1 MFSKINSLRE
11 WQKIPKDPED
21 FIVQASVQDGS
32 DGWTNFPIGMS
43 HRYKTNY
50 ETIGNHQNLLLCA
63 ISSTTDKWRRPRP
76 INRESILKTLAKNKI
91 RNVHLGSDSYFKV
104 LPSFKFVV
112 SPEGNGIDC
121 HRHYEALMAG
131 CIPIVEDNPK
141 TREKYS
147 NLPILYTKDYSEIK
161 TEYLNA
167 KYTEMIDVKYDF
179 AKLFLSSYSDEQKAE
194 IKSNGNYW
202 MTKCTGKPY
211 YS

>member
-1 MFSKINSLRE
+1 MNHIYSLRE
-11 WQKIPKDPED
+11 WQKIPKDPKD

-32 DGWTNFPIGMS
+32 DNWTSFPIGMS
-43 HRYKTNY
+43 YRYQSHY

-63 ISSTTDKWRRPRP
+63 IAATTDKRRRPRP
-76 INRESILKTLAKNKI
+76 INRESILRTLAKNKI
-91 RNVHLGSDSYFKV
+91 RNVHLEPDSYFKV
-104 LPSFKFVV
+104 LSSFKFVV

-131 CIPIVEDNPK
+131 CIPIVEENEK
-141 TREKYS
+141 IREKYG
-147 NLPILYTKDYSEIK
+147 NVPILYTKDYSEIK
-161 TEYLNA
+161 PEYLNK
-167 KYTEMIDVKYDF
+167 KYVEMSDTKYDF
-179 AKLFLSSYSDEQKAE
+179 SKLFLSSYSDEQKAE